1 MSNSLNSSNGRRNM
15 EDTSLTLQKMVFI
28 YNALQSGYSVKKIDT
43 DKYEFE
49 KNLEK
54 NEMDLKD
61 YLRRFV
67 QYNMDIDNIIEK

>member
-1 MSNSLNSSNGRRNM
+1 M